1 MIELVIE
8 RRMLPAPKEAVS
20 TLRELGRF
28 LRQQR
33 IDCYVV
39 GGLIRDYFLQR
50 VTNDIDIV
58 VDGDALDIASRA
70 AAHLGATLVP
80 LDEANQ
86 VARLVFPL
94 ERGNWHIDFTAL
106 RGDMESDL
114 ACRDF
119 TINAIAVPLDSAL
132 EGDIEGTLI
141 DPLRGRDDLKAGILR
156 AVSDTAF
163 ADDPLRL
170 LRAIRF
176 AATLGFRIEPTTES
190 LGRRDSALVSSV
202 AAERIRDELGLILG
216 TPIAYESLRKMDDL
230 GILDR
235 VLPELTCTKGVE
247 QPKEHFW
254 DVFDHSLHTVEAMER
269 VLHERSADGDDELLA
284 MLPWSPE
291 ISAHFS
297 QEVSDGRSRRALSK
311 LAALLHDIGKPA
323 TKAFDPDGRMRFLG
337 HTREGALMAGRAM
350 ARLRFSNREAAMV
363 ELMVEHH
370 LRPGFLAREET
381 PSRRAIYRYFR
392 DASDVGIDTLY
403 LGLADHLAARGPTLD
418 PEEWRKHVET
428 TRYVLSKY
436 FEDQSTIAPPK
447 LIDGHVLMDEF
458 SLEPGPRIGQ
468 LLEMVR
474 EAQAAGE
481 VTTREQALQLVRE
494 NLESS

>member
-1 MIELVIE
+1 MVVE
-8 RRMLPAPKEAVS
+8 RRMLPAPEEAVS
-20 TLRELGRF
+20 TLRELRRF
-28 LRQQR
+28 LEEQHT
-33 IDCYVV
+33 DCYVV
-39 GGLIRDYFLQR
+39 GGLVRDYLLR
-50 VTNDIDIV
+50 RATDDVDLV
-58 VDGDALDIASRA
+58 VAGDALDIASRA
-70 AAHLGATLVP
+70 SRRLGSTLVP

-94 ERGNWHIDFTAL
+94 EQARWHIDFAAL
-106 RGDMESDL
+106 RGDIENDL

-119 TINAIAVPLDSAL
+119 TINAMAVPLDSAL
-132 EGDIEGTLI
+132 DGDIDGSLI
-141 DPLRGRDDLKAGILR
+141 DPLGGRDDLKAGILR
-156 AVSDTAF
+156 AVSDTSF

-176 AATLGFRIEPTTES
+176 AATLGFRIDPDTES
-190 LGRRDSALVSSV
+190 LSRRDSALVSSV
-202 AAERIRDELGLILG
+202 AAERIRDELGMILG
-216 TPIAYESLRKMDDL
+216 TSMAYESLCKMDEL
-230 GILDR
+230 GLLDP
-235 VLPELTCTKGVE
+235 VLPELTVTRGVE

-269 VLHERSADGDDELLA
+269 VLHERSADGDGELLA
-284 MLPWSPE
+284 ELPWSPE
-291 ISAHFS
+291 ISARFS
-297 QEVSDGRSRRALSK
+297 QEVSDGRTRRALSK

-337 HTREGALMAGRAM
+337 HTQEGAAMASRAM
-350 ARLRFSNREAAMV
+350 ARLRFSNRETAMV
-363 ELMVEHH
+363 ALMVEHH

-392 DASDVGIDTLY
+392 DTGDAGIDTLY

-436 FEDQSTIAPPK
+436 FEDQSTITPPK
-447 LIDGHVLMDEF
+447 LIDGRVLMDEF
-458 SLEPGPRIGQ
+458 GLQPGPRIGE
-468 LLEMVR
+468 LLEIVR